1 VLATV
6 AKATLAAGDSEL
18 GQLFEEHQGR
28 IFRAAFR
35 ILGDQAEAE
44 DVLQSVFLRIVRK
57 EHPPEAIGNLD
68 AYLYRTAINAAL
80 DLIRSRWRSS
90 TVPLGEG
97 PPPERPAEG
106 ISGGG
111 TEAFEI
117 RNWLRRALGTLS
129 ARQAEMFVL
138 RYLEGYDNREI
149 AQMLGTSQAVVAVSL
164 FRARGQLQKQLRKLA
179 GGSR

>member
-6 AKATLAAGDSEL
+6 AKTTAPAGDTEL
-18 GQLFEEHQGR
+18 GQLFEEHHGR
-28 IFRAAFR
+28 IFRAAYR
-35 ILGDQAEAE
+35 ILGDAAEAE
-44 DVLQSVFLRIVRK
+44 DVLQTVFLRIVRR
-57 EHPPEAIGNLD
+57 EHPPEAVGNLD
-68 AYLYRTAINAAL
+68 SYLYRTAINAAL
-80 DLIRSRWRSS
+80 DLIRSRWRAT

-97 PPPERPAEG
+97 PAAEPTAAEG
-106 ISGGG
+106 SAG

-129 ARQAEMFVL
+129 VRQAEMFVL

-149 AQMLGTSQAVVAVSL
+149 AQLLGTSQAVVAVSL
-164 FRARGQLQKQLRKLA
+164 FRARGQLQKEMRKLA